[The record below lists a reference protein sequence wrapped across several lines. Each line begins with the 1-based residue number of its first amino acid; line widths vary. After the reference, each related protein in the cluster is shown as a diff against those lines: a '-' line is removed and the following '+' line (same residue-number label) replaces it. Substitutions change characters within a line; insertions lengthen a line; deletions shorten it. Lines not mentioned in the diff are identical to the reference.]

1 MVMKLA
7 ARPNLDKTFQA
18 QSKWFVKSTK
28 ATNIYYNDVTLE
40 ETVWKHEVGC

>member
-7 ARPNLDKTFQA
+7 ARPNMDKIFQT
-18 QSKWFVKSTK
+18 QLKWFVKSTN
-28 ATNIYYNDVTLE
+28 ATHIYYSNITLE